1 MKTKIL
7 SILALT
13 VSCSS
18 YAFDLEDYATT
29 MRATRDAMQKAQLDI
44 FHLNL

>member
-1 MKTKIL
+1 M
-7 SILALT
+7 ALT

-29 MRATRDAMQKAQLDI
+29 MRATRDAMQKAQAETADR
-44 FHLNL
+44 FRNQSK